1 MQKNDC
7 PELRECPFCGGEAI
21 VVETD
26 VHTFKAVCTK
36 CPCSVGRH
44 WYSVKEEAVNAWNRR
59 DDGGKAD

>member
-1 MQKNDC
+1 MPNKDY
-7 PELRECPFCGGEAI
+7 PKLRECPFCGGEAR

-44 WYSVKEEAVNAWNRR
+44 CYSVKEEAVIAWNRR
-59 DDGGKAD
+59 ADNGKAD

>member
-1 MQKNDC
+1 MD
-7 PELRECPFCGGEAI
+7 ELKTCPFCGETAK

-26 VHTFKAVCTK
+26 VHTFQVWCTK

-59 DDGGKAD
+59 MSDA